1 METVASLEFERA
13 AAHHVAAASPPPP
26 LPPVSVR
33 PAVSLAA
40 RAPSSAHHHH
50 PAASYRTGT
59 SHPSASQESQL
70 SVSSTTSAAPRLL
83 SSQSNV
89 STDSIPETESTSPA
103 TSNVSSHIDLSKTA
117 TATANASASAPLQ
130 NPVAPNTCITPR
142 KQTALQ
148 HDFSPR
154 SAAGSPMAIDTPP
167 TSRGAKRTA
176 SGLIKPPTSAY
187 AGNETG
193 ASSTAHS
200 RNTSTESGLSR
211 IGKLSAELKTRL
223 SYAMIKVQNG
233 WEQKS
238 IDELETVASQRN
250 SPAVQTPTFARTIAS
265 PRGADSRRQSAHSA
279 PDHASPSRGSPL
291 NSISRAY
298 PSSYPNSA
306 SRADDRGRP
315 TTSSTTSSNDS
326 STPSLAPSVSI
337 SPKCHRRSTSDR
349 PPPKLGT
356 YQPKP
361 QPQESTTAYPTTP
374 TGKYQGPARPHQ
386 RNHSNSPYPQAHQT
400 QTPTTRQGQLPPRSG
415 GIPAGILRMP
425 SQQAEMDAVDSL
437 LFMSSPNNSAHFA
450 QQHNHSSG
458 SMLRPEVSSGSAVKR
473 VAFNEGKRGR
483 GSGYGAAESE
493 KFSEGAGV
501 DVDVEMEM
509 DSEEKLNGD
518 RRESQEK
525 RETRIR
531 DAPGYE
537 TKEMKKQEED
547 KVAKEWASV
556 VGSAPGQ
563 KKGST
568 IPAQHTTQAPVPAP
582 IQVNGR
588 ADSASASSG

>member
-40 RAPSSAHHHH
+40 RAPSVSSPHH
-50 PAASYRTGT
+50 PATYKTIAGT

-70 SVSSTTSAAPRLL
+70 SASSTTSAAPRLL

-103 TSNVSSHIDLSKTA
+103 TSNVSTQIDPSKPVVA
-117 TATANASASAPLQ
+117 TLGASAPVQRPGALD
-130 NPVAPNTCITPR
+130 TCITPR
-142 KQTALQ
+142 KQTTLQ
-148 HDFSPR
+148 HDSSPR

-187 AGNETG
+187 GGTETG
-193 ASSTAHS
+193 ASSAAHS

-238 IDELETVASQRN
+238 FDELETVASQRN

-279 PDHASPSRGSPL
+279 PEAYAASPGHGSPL
-291 NSISRAY
+291 NNISR
-298 PSSYPNSA
+298 SYSASFPNSA
-306 SRADDRGRP
+306 SRNDKTRP
-315 TTSSTTSSNDS
+315 TTSSSNDS
-326 STPSLAPSVSI
+326 STPSLAPSVDI
-337 SPKCHRRSTSDR
+337 SPKRHRRSTSNR

-356 YQPKP
+356 SQQRP
-361 QPQESTTAYPTTP
+361 QPHPAAYPTTP
-374 TGKYQGPARPHQ
+374 TGKFQGPSRAHQ
-386 RNHSNSPYPQAHQT
+386 RNHSHSPYPQPNQT
-400 QTPTTRQGQLPPRSG
+400 HTPTPRQGQLQPR
-415 GIPAGILRMP
+415 PAGILRMP

-450 QQHNHSSG
+450 QQQNLGGMSA
-458 SMLRPEVSSGSAVKR
+458 LRPEAAGGSAVKR
-473 VAFNEGKRGR
+473 VAFDEARRGR
-483 GSGYGAAESE
+483 GSGYGAVEGEAYG
-493 KFSEGAGV
+493 KAGAGV
-501 DVDVEMEM
+501 DVDMAMEMEPG
-509 DSEEKLNGD
+509 DDVKVNGSKRSQEITGRD
-518 RRESQEK
+518 GQQNERADAKAERRRE
-525 RETRIR
+525 
-531 DAPGYE
+531 
-537 TKEMKKQEED
+537 EEE
-547 KVAKEWASV
+547 VAKDWASV
-556 VGSAPGQ
+556 VGSATAD
-563 KKGST
+563 KKGSA
-568 IPAQHTTQAPVPAP
+568 IPAQPTAHTPVPAP
-582 IQVNGR
+582 LQVNGR

>member
-13 AAHHVAAASPPPP
+13 AAHHVAAASPPSP

-40 RAPSSAHHHH
+40 RAPSSAHH
-50 PAASYRTGT
+50 PASYKTATGT

-70 SVSSTTSAAPRLL
+70 SASSTTSQAPRLL
-83 SSQSNV
+83 SLQSNV

-103 TSNVSSHIDLSKTA
+103 TSNVSSQTDPAKPA
-117 TATANASASAPLQ
+117 PAVAGASAPVQ
-130 NPVAPNTCITPR
+130 KPVALDTCITPR
-142 KQTALQ
+142 KQTAFQ

-187 AGNETG
+187 GGTNDTG
-193 ASSTAHS
+193 ASSGAHS
-200 RNTSTESGLSR
+200 RNTSTESGLTR

-238 IDELETVASQRN
+238 FDELETVASQRN

-279 PDHASPSRGSPL
+279 PEAHAASPGQGSPL
-291 NSISRAY
+291 HNISRAY
-298 PSSYPNSA
+298 SA
-306 SRADDRGRP
+306 NFPYSVSRVDNARP
-315 TTSSTTSSNDS
+315 TTSSTVSSNDS
-326 STPSLAPSVSI
+326 SAPSLAPSI
-337 SPKCHRRSTSDR
+337 DLSPKRHRRSMSKR

-356 YQPKP
+356 YHPKP
-361 QPQESTTAYPTTP
+361 QPQSSSLPAAYPTTP
-374 TGKYQGPARPHQ
+374 TGKYQGSSRAHQ
-386 RNHSNSPYPQAHQT
+386 RNHSHSPYPQPNQT
-400 QTPTTRQGQLPPRSG
+400 HTPTPRQGQLQPR
-415 GIPAGILRMP
+415 PAGILRMP

-450 QQHNHSSG
+450 QQQNHGGMSA
-458 SMLRPEVSSGSAVKR
+458 LRAEAAGGPAVKR
-473 VAFNEGKRGR
+473 VAFDEGRRGR
-483 GSGYGAAESE
+483 GSGYGVAEGE
-493 KFSEGAGV
+493 GYNKAGAGV
-501 DVDVEMEM
+501 DIDIEMKME
-509 DSEEKLNGD
+509 SEEGVKLNGI
-518 RRESQEK
+518 K
-525 RETRIR
+525 R
-531 DAPGYE
+531 YQE
-537 TKEMKKQEED
+537 TKGRDGQQIERADVTSERRKEEEQ
-547 KVAKEWASV
+547 VAKDWASI
-556 VGSAPGQ
+556 VGSAPAD
-563 KKGST
+563 KKGSST
-568 IPAQHTTQAPVPAP
+568 IPAHSPVPAP
-582 IQVNGR
+582 IQLNGR